1 LMTEVWVTGLG
12 FVTSIGC
19 NKKDVTNSLVN
30 LNHGITSPSMFQVS
44 HSPVKVAGTIKEFD
58 LSSNEAEDWDFPSR
72 YNIPRTLLRSFS
84 PHVLYAWCAVEQ
96 AILEAKLSKAD
107 LEDSNTGLYTAS
119 AGSMRSIRSHFEKM
133 ENRGVMACNPL
144 AIVSSISGTLTFNL
158 VAGLGIR
165 GSSMGLVSAC
175 ASSGHAL
182 GTALDEIRL
191 GRQKR
196 MLVVGAEDCNFES
209 IVPFCGMRA
218 LSLETDPNLAS
229 RPFDINR
236 NGFVGTGG
244 SVAMI
249 LEEKKLAEERGI
261 TPYAKFIG
269 WGQGSDG
276 HNVAISHPEGR
287 GLVDSMQRA
296 LKDANLNPQDID
308 YLNAHATSTQIGDA
322 SEMKAVKKVFPAPQS
337 LKLASTKA
345 LTGHGLSLSS
355 IMEASFCCLS
365 LNDGFLPGSAN
376 VQNPDPELG
385 HLTLLQETEFSQAKN
400 IMSNSSGFG
409 GANVSLIF
417 QKC

>member
-1 LMTEVWVTGLG
+1 MIEVWVTGLG
-12 FVTSIGC
+12 FITSIGC
-19 NKKDVTNSLVN
+19 CRDSVKDSLVS
-30 LNHGITSPSMFQVS
+30 LKHGITSPSMLQVPE
-44 HSPVKVAGTIKEFD
+44 SPVKVAGTIDQFD
-58 LSSNEAEDWDFPSR
+58 LDSNDPEDWIYPSQ
-72 YNIPRTLLRSFS
+72 YKIPRALLRSFS
-84 PHVLYAWCAVEQ
+84 PHVLYAWCSLQQ
-96 AILEAKLSKAD
+96 AIGEAKLEPED
-107 LEDSNTGLYTAS
+107 LNDPDAGIYTAS
-119 AGSMRSIRSHFEKM
+119 GGSMRSIHKHFEKM
-133 ENRGVMACNPL
+133 DKSGVMACNPL
-144 AIVSSISGTLTFNL
+144 AIVASISGTLTFNL

-218 LSLETDPNLAS
+218 LSLEKNPDLAS
-229 RPFDINR
+229 RPFDIAR

-244 SVAMI
+244 AVTVI
-249 LEEKKLAEERGI
+249 LETKEEALRRGV
-261 TPYAKFIG
+261 TPYAKFTG

-287 GLVDSMQRA
+287 GLQDSMRKA
-296 LKDANLNPQDID
+296 LNDAGLLATDIE
-308 YLNAHATSTQIGDA
+308 YLNAHAPSTSIGDA
-322 SEMKAVKKVFPAPQS
+322 SEMKAVKAVFPLPQK
-337 LKLASTKA
+337 LKLSSTKA

-355 IMEASFCCLS
+355 IMEAAFCCLAIK
-365 LNDGFLPGSAN
+365 DGFIPGSAH
-376 VQNPDPELG
+376 VTNPDPQLG
-385 HLTLLQETEFSQAKN
+385 HLELLRKTEPVVASK

-417 QKC
+417 EKI